1 MKIMVTET
9 FKYQTSTGIIDVIVT
24 YSQADTD
31 KMETSKIF
39 FSGNELVDYL
49 LEADFVIDLK

>member
-1 MKIMVTET
+1 MITET
-9 FKYQTSTGIIDVIVT
+9 FEYQTSNGIIDVVVT
-24 YSQADTD
+24 YSQADAD
-31 KMETSKIF
+31 KMETSKIL

>member
-1 MKIMVTET
+1 MVTET